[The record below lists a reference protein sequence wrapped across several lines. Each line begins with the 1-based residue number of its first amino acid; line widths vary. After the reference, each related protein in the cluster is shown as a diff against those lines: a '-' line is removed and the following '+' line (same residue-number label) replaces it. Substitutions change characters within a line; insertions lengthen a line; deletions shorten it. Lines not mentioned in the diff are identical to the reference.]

1 MYKSFEEE
9 KGSRDQIL
17 ELKMKE
23 ILNIDQKF
31 TQALES
37 EIIVLIKKRNFWK
50 TTQKYLKKIGSQRR
64 RE

>member
-1 MYKSFEEE
+1 MYKNFEEE
-9 KGSRDQIL
+9 KASRDQVL

-37 EIIVLIKKRNFWK
+37 EIIVF
-50 TTQKYLKKIGSQRR
+50 LKKNSL
-64 RE
+64 EK